1 MQKLIMSNKKAV
13 VKTTSLLPKDLVK
26 AAKQYALDHE
36 TSVTAVIIEALG
48 IFIQKKSK
56 ETGAK

>member
-1 MQKLIMSNKKAV
+1 MQKLIMSNKKVV

-26 AAKQYALDHE
+26 QAKQYALDHE

-48 IFIQKKSK
+48 NFLK
-56 ETGAK
+56 EGKGGR

>member
-13 VKTTSLLPKDLVK
+13 VKSTSLLPKDLVK

-36 TSVTAVIIEALG
+36 TSVTAVITEALG
-48 IFIQKKSK
+48 NFLK
-56 ETGAK
+56 EAKGR